1 MDQRQPTPA
10 VDRLAESLCDWAG
23 SGALVIGHMTRFG
36 APAGAGDDP
45 AEVFRDLLR
54 MTLAPLAGRH
64 EDGDLDLAADVL
76 EDAVETL
83 GEELLLVE
91 PPEAPP
97 PPPLRPR
104 RPSCEF

>member
-1 MDQRQPTPA
+1 MEQREPTPA
-10 VDRLAESLCDWAG
+10 VDRLAYSLGEWAG

-36 APAGAGDDP
+36 ARGAPGEHP
-45 AEVFRDLLR
+45 AEVFRDLLC
-54 MTLAPLAGRH
+54 MTLAPLASRH
-64 EDGDLDLAADVL
+64 DPDDLELAADVL

-91 PPEAPP
+91 PPDAPP